1 MQESELKN
9 LQEKLNIA
17 DAATHL
23 YIEKNGDFTLH
34 DIARRAD
41 ITVSELFNYFSGK
54 DEIIYFYYSSLIVR
68 YRLMIDEIEDF
79 DTFTLSEKLSNFA
92 YTSFDLLKER
102 ETFVDETF
110 RAYILHSC
118 KRTNYEQEIEN
129 LFSDFFKHDSGKAA
143 SSEIFINDCSMRLI
157 GKKYLHLINFWLKD
171 ESEDKEV
178 TVELTDKVTALIQEA
193 FYTSLAD
200 RSFDLAKFL
209 FSNDVLSK
217 QAPLW
222 ERITSSFDIK

>member
-1 MQESELKN
+1 MEESEMKY
-9 LQEKLNIA
+9 LQEKLHIA
-17 DAATHL
+17 DAMTQL
-23 YIEKNGDFTLH
+23 YVEKNGSFTLH
-34 DIARRAD
+34 DIARRID
-41 ITVSELFNYFSGK
+41 ITVSELFNYFSDK
-54 DEIIYFYYSSLIVR
+54 EEIIYFYYSSLIIR

-102 ETFVDETF
+102 EAFVDKTF
-110 RAYILHSC
+110 RPYILRSC
-118 KRTNYEQEIEN
+118 RNTKYEQKIER

-157 GKKYLHLINFWLKD
+157 RKKYLYLIDFWLQD

-178 TVELTDKVTALIQEA
+178 AIELTDKVTGLIQEA
-193 FYTSLAD
+193 LYTSVAD

-217 QAPLW
+217 QVPLW
-222 ERITSSFDIK
+222 DRITSSFDIK